1 MEQQHE
7 RELRQYVIDNFL
19 FGQGGSELK
28 NGDSFMERGIVDST
42 GVLELVAF
50 LEEQFQV
57 KVEDEDLIPA
67 NLDSINNL
75 LLYLK
80 KKQQSLKKRNTFI
93 RVEGLAESA

>member
-1 MEQQHE
+1 MERQYE

-28 NGDSFMERGIVDST
+28 NDDSFMERGIVDST

-50 LEEQFQV
+50 LEEKFQV

-80 KKQQSLKKRNTFI
+80 KKQPLKKSNEFI
-93 RVEGLAESA
+93 RIEGLAESA

>member
-19 FGQGGSELK
+19 FGQEGIEL
-28 NGDSFMERGIVDST
+28 NNDDSFMERGIVDST

-50 LEEQFQV
+50 LEEKFQV

-80 KKQQSLKKRNTFI
+80 KKQQSLKKWNGFTRI
-93 RVEGLAESA
+93 EDLPASA

>member
-28 NGDSFMERGIVDST
+28 NDDSFMERGIVDST

-80 KKQQSLKKRNTFI
+80 KKQKSMMKRNPFI
-93 RVEGLAESA
+93 RHEDLHKSA

>member
-1 MEQQHE
+1 M
-7 RELRQYVIDNFL
+7 
-19 FGQGGSELK
+19 K
-28 NGDSFMERGIVDST
+28 NEDSFTERGIVDST

-50 LEEQFQV
+50 LEEKFQV

-80 KKQQSLKKRNTFI
+80 KKQSLKKSNEFI
-93 RVEGLAESA
+93 RFEELPESA

>member
-28 NGDSFMERGIVDST
+28 NDDSFMERGIVDST

-75 LLYLK
+75 LLYLN

>member
-1 MEQQHE
+1 MEQQYE
-7 RELRQYVIDNFL
+7 RELRQYVIENFL

-28 NGDSFMERGIVDST
+28 NDDSFMERGIVDST

-80 KKQQSLKKRNTFI
+80 KKQQSLKKWNAFI
-93 RVEGLAESA
+93 RFEELPESA

>member
-1 MEQQHE
+1 MERQYE

-28 NGDSFMERGIVDST
+28 NDDSFMERGIVDST

-50 LEEQFQV
+50 LEEKFQV

-80 KKQQSLKKRNTFI
+80 KKGSR
-93 RVEGLAESA
+93 

>member
-1 MEQQHE
+1 MERQYE

-28 NGDSFMERGIVDST
+28 NDDSFMERGIVDST

-50 LEEQFQV
+50 LEEKFQV

-80 KKQQSLKKRNTFI
+80 KKLLLKKSNAFI
-93 RVEGLAESA
+93 RIEGLAESA